1 MTRRPAFLTV
11 LGGIGLILASFVLS
25 AASAPE
31 KRVLVGQYCDGD
43 PVRLYGLEDGEEA
56 AQACAIV
63 EVHALPKGF

>member
-1 MTRRPAFLTV
+1 MIRRPALMTCIA
-11 LGGIGLILASFVLS
+11 GAALILSGMAVS

-63 EVHALPKGF
+63 EVHALPKGL